1 MSKVNIIKSNK
12 GNQKLCIDGYLYHL
26 ERNYKSGTS
35 NWACAKR
42 KVHMCRSRVVTKI
55 VNGNVL
61 IVKNPN
67 QHTHEPIAIDLN
79 IANTNNMVKTLAK
92 RSSKSPCQIIQESIV
107 QASKNSRDFLP
118 SKNAQNV
125 KIKRFRKKVC
135 ALKEPENIED
145 IDIPLSLYVV
155 EREMFIQSEVMID
168 NDGMIIIMATQTS
181 IKLLENS
188 DCWLVDGTF
197 EVVPSFMR
205 QLFSVHGRV
214 EGEVVPLAFCLMT
227 KKSTSMYTAFFRE
240 LLKIGE
246 KYGCALNPTKIISDF
261 EVGIAKAIQ
270 LCFPR
275 AQTQGCFFHFSQ
287 IIWRRVQKE
296 R

>member
-1 MSKVNIIKSNK
+1 MSKVNIVKSNK
-12 GNQKLCIDGYLYHL
+12 GNQKLFIDGYFYHL
-26 ERNYKSGTS
+26 ERNNKSGTS

-42 KVHMCRSRVVTKI
+42 KVHMCKSRIVTNMVDDNVV
-55 VNGNVL
+55 
-61 IVKNPN
+61 IVKYPN

-79 IANTNNMVKTLAK
+79 IAETNNMVKTLAK
-92 RSSKSPCQIIQESIV
+92 RSFLTPSQIIQESIV
-107 QASKNSRDFLP
+107 QTSANSRDFLP

-125 KIKRFRKKVC
+125 KIKRFRKKFC
-135 ALKEPENIED
+135 ISKEPENIED
-145 IDIPLSLYVV
+145 IDIPLNFYVV
-155 EREMFIQSEVMID
+155 DREIFIQSEVMTG
-168 NDGMIIIMATQTS
+168 NDCMIIMATQTS
-181 IKLLENS
+181 IKLLQNS

-197 EVVPSFMR
+197 DVVPSFMR

-214 EGEVVPLAFCLMT
+214 EGEVVPLVFCLMT
-227 KKSTSMYTAFFRE
+227 KKSKSMYTAFFKE

-246 KYGCALNPTKIISDF
+246 NYGCVLNPTKIVSDF